1 MKGILV
7 IVLAVAVFAG
17 CRKPQAFDYRE
28 VKNFRI
34 DKLDLNQT
42 FVSMDLVFFNPNNY
56 GINLKKVNL
65 DIYVDNNYIGKYL
78 LDTTIKISKK
88 SEFVLP
94 STVQVDMN
102 GIFKNALNVLL
113 GQEVVISIK
122 GMTKAG
128 KAGLYINVPIHY
140 ESRQKFNFF

>member
-42 FVSMDLVFFNPNNY
+42 FVSMDLVFFNPNN
-56 GINLKKVNL
+56 
-65 DIYVDNNYIGKYL
+65 
-78 LDTTIKISKK
+78 
-88 SEFVLP
+88 
-94 STVQVDMN
+94 
-102 GIFKNALNVLL
+102 
-113 GQEVVISIK
+113 
-122 GMTKAG
+122 
-128 KAGLYINVPIHY
+128 
-140 ESRQKFNFF
+140 